1 MCGHCLR
8 SAPGTALLLLAFYAA
23 VEAEKPEG
31 WTKLKYKLCL
41 LDLASAKLDQKLL
54 IGSMATFAESR
65 AKDEDTLAT
74 TNFSSYP
81 NGTDIKARLEAALVE
96 KKISDAEYVYKHI
109 EVSECAP
116 TEVEASEEKADTCLA
131 LDLSGE
137 KYLRMFENYATPPNI
152 HSARKKCATAAAFPS
167 RMWTPASPKAKRR
180 SKIWRSGTRVKIRR
194 CAATPRR
201 LRLRLRRLRHLVAAA
216 VTIPASLATRTRA
229 ASSTPRRAP

>member
-1 MCGHCLR
+1 MPSQVRPVCGHCLR

-131 LDLSGE
+131 LDLSGG
-137 KYLRMFENYATPPNI
+137 
-152 HSARKKCATAAAFPS
+152 
-167 RMWTPASPKAKRR
+167 ASG
-180 SKIWRSGTRVKIRR
+180 SRR
-194 CAATPRR
+194 CLGGISAASRLHLAPR
-201 LRLRLRRLRHLVAAA
+201 
-216 VTIPASLATRTRA
+216 PASLRLKSR
-229 ASSTPRRAP
+229 